1 VARNPPLGEDRD
13 FSITP
18 VVTTML
24 KAVGLFAAAIFW
36 AMLLT
41 YAARYKYL
49 PDNWLGVGIVLG
61 PSLVL
66 SGISAAFLLKG
77 KRFGGESREWTRVLG
92 SISSYRGG
100 SEYRPCLHQYSN

>member
-1 VARNPPLGEDRD
+1 MLLSSGRDYQSVCALWLGRSAYRTKLLRNPLGEYRD

-18 VVTTML
+18 VGTAPL

-41 YAARYKYL
+41 YAIRYKYL

-61 PSLVL
+61 PPLVL
-66 SGISAAFLLKG
+66 LGIGSACLLKALS
-77 KRFGGESREWTRVLG
+77 RFQLGGQR
-92 SISSYRGG
+92 
-100 SEYRPCLHQYSN
+100 